1 MNWVEQVV
9 AEFGRRIGIPELAFD
24 HDGALRLDTGDLSS
38 ISLFYKASEAASD
51 VIIYRTIPANY
62 LTAQQYRN
70 ALKLAHYRFA
80 RRWPLQIAYDQRE
93 LILAFRIPERAFM
106 LSDMEKALDDLGE
119 ISNQVSNAL

>member
-9 AEFGRRIGIPELAFD
+9 AEFGRRIGIPQLAFD

-38 ISLFYKASEAASD
+38 ISLFYKPSEAASD
-51 VIIYRTIPANY
+51 VIIYRTTPANY
-62 LTAQQYRN
+62 LTAQQYRH

-93 LILAFRIPERAFM
+93 LIVAFRIPERSFM

-119 ISNQVSNAL
+119 ISNQVSNTL